1 MAVDEWTETHA
12 AKWLKCFVK
21 RFAIQRGVNMPTIQI
36 GVRIAVDLWKRVRIE
51 AIKRETTPAAAVT
64 EALTDWL
71 KKK

>member
-1 MAVDEWTETHA
+1 MTTA
-12 AKWLKCFVK
+12 
-21 RFAIQRGVNMPTIQI
+21 QI

-51 AIKRETTPAAAVT
+51 AIKRGVTPAAAVT